1 MKFIVVDDDTKS
13 ITMVKDII
21 SNTLFSYDIDYE
33 IVVYNKYTT
42 RLKQEIKDMSIM
54 KTYILSVDLK
64 QNISGVNIAE
74 YIRDFDCD
82 SYIIFLTHHG
92 NMFETVHRN
101 VCNVFEFI
109 EKYQNMDKRL
119 TRDIKKIIK
128 YSLDNNTLNIS
139 YMSSHYRILY
149 KSIKYIERDTITR
162 KLLIHTKY
170 RVYKCNLTIKDVLKI
185 LNKRFIRIS
194 RSTIVNKDYI
204 CETNWNKGY
213 LILND
218 NTKIESVSKKYKN
231 VVV

>member
-1 MKFIVVDDDTKS
+1 MKFIIVDDDIKS
-13 ITMVKDII
+13 IDMVKDII
-21 SNTLFSYDIDYE
+21 SKTLFSYNIDYN
-33 IVVYNKYTT
+33 IVAYNKYTT
-42 RLKQEIKDMSIM
+42 KLKQEIKDMSIM

-92 NMFETVHRN
+92 NMFETVHRT

-128 YSLDNNTLNIS
+128 YSLDNKVLDVS
-139 YMSSHYRILY
+139 YKSTNYKLLY
-149 KSIKYIERDTITR
+149 KSIIYIERSTILR
-162 KLLIHTKY
+162 KLIIHTKY
-170 RVYKCNLTIKDVLKI
+170 KEYKCNLSLRDILKI
-185 LNKRFIRIS
+185 LDKRFIRVS

-204 CETNWNKGY
+204 CEINWNKGY
-213 LILND
+213 VILN
-218 NTKIESVSKKYKN
+218 NNIKIESVSKKYKL
-231 VVV
+231 